1 MADKPTDF
9 IDQYQAFVRQGVE
22 AWARQFDP
30 KAEHAEAPSADI
42 VGRLFAGLG
51 GFGDWM
57 RAFTAGEPPA
67 SPFAHGAPPFGQPG
81 PGAGMPPYG
90 PPGGGVPPYGFA
102 GVPGGMPPFGYGPP
116 PGAQPGTDGFDEWA
130 RVAREA
136 LSMPGLG
143 LNREQQEEQQ
153 ALLRAWIDYAQQFAR
168 YQSLLQGVQDRAGE
182 TLRAQGMP
190 SDADSL
196 RAVYDRWVNFSEES
210 YAEAAMSDEFRE
222 VYAALVNAQMQL
234 KVLQQRQVERI
245 AVQAGLPTR
254 REVDSLGERLQ
265 AVRRELRHMQGLK
278 AEVEALRAEITALR
292 MKAKPVTRSAP
303 GAQRSAPVGARLA
316 RDPAKPARPP
326 EPAKAA
332 AKKAAAKK
340 AKPKARSR

>member
-57 RAFTAGEPPA
+57 RAFTSGEPPA
-67 SPFAHGAPPFGQPG
+67 SPFMHGTPPFGQQAPG
-81 PGAGMPPYG
+81 VGMPPYGAPGAGAAAGAGMPPFGY
-90 PPGGGVPPYGFA
+90 PGGAP
-102 GVPGGMPPFGYGPP
+102 GMPPFGYGPP

-153 ALLRAWIDYAQQFAR
+153 ALLRAWIDYAQQYAR
-168 YQSLLQGVQDRAGE
+168 YQSLLQRVQDRAGE

-190 SDADSL
+190 ADADSL

-245 AVQAGLPTR
+245 AIQAGLPTR

-278 AEVEALRAEITALR
+278 AEVEALRAEVTALR
-292 MKAKPVTRSAP
+292 ATSKP
-303 GAQRSAPVGARLA
+303 GA
-316 RDPAKPARPP
+316 K
-326 EPAKAA
+326 KTT
-332 AKKAAAKK
+332 AKKATAKK
-340 AKPKARSR
+340 ATPKAHTR